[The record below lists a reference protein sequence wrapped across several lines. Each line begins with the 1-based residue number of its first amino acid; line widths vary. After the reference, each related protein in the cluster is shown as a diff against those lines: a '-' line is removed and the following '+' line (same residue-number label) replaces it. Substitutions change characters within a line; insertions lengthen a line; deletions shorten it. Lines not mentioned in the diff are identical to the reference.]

1 MPSYIDIADVS
12 LTYPGQEGQDDAD
25 GTLALQNLTLGIGKG
40 DAVAVV
46 GPSGCGKSTLLKLVS
61 GLHRQSNGQASVA
74 GRAITRPLSIVG
86 MAFQNPTLLPWR
98 TALDNVLLPLEIV
111 EPQASTFQRDRA
123 RHEAAARDLLAT
135 VGLAQAASKYPWQ
148 LSGGMQQR
156 VSLCRALIHQ
166 PEILLLDEP
175 FGALDAFTREDLWQ
189 VLQTLWLKNR
199 FTMILVT
206 HDLTEAVKLAD
217 TVHVMSQRPGR
228 IVHSRAVGLPHP
240 RNMYAPEFVSVVHEL
255 RDHIGIVRAAA

>member
-1 MPSYIDIADVS
+1 
-12 LTYPGQEGQDDAD
+12 
-25 GTLALQNLTLGIGKG
+25 
-40 DAVAVV
+40 
-46 GPSGCGKSTLLKLVS
+46 
-61 GLHRQSNGQASVA
+61 
-74 GRAITRPLSIVG
+74 
-86 MAFQNPTLLPWR
+86 
-98 TALDNVLLPLEIV
+98 
-111 EPQASTFQRDRA
+111 
-123 RHEAAARDLLAT
+123 
-135 VGLAQAASKYPWQ
+135 
-148 LSGGMQQR
+148 MQQR

-189 VLQTLWLKNR
+189 VLQALWLKNR

-206 HDLTEAVKLAD
+206 HDLTEAVMLAD

-255 RDHIGIVRAAA
+255 REHIGIVRAAA